1 MQFYSIRVTVLA
13 IAYNEIQGHI
23 MAITRDRGLLHILLV
38 SSGGWKVLARVLAGQ
53 WPPVGTD
60 LKSFLQVW
68 KDLARP
74 NY

>member
-1 MQFYSIRVTVLA
+1 
-13 IAYNEIQGHI
+13 

-53 WPPVGTD
+53 WPLVGTD